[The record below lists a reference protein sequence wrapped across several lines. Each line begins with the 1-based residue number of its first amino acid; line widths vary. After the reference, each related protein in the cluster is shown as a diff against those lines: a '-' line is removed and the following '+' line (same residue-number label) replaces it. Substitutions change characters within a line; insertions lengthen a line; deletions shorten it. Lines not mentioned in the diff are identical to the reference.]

1 MKDTF
6 SFFNMKGILRNL
18 TGCYCLVL
26 KWWQEG
32 KKALTAHSPYPSG
45 TILVSSG
52 KKMEF
57 LTTGSHGTVTQN
69 KNLGGICCLLQPL
82 HENCFRNQ
90 GAGDDPWWE
99 KWAQLWFTEV
109 SQAKHSE
116 NQTPRIASHTEN
128 TKSKKRGLW
137 GISRGHLVWPLLQSR
152 INAP

>member
-6 SFFNMKGILRNL
+6 SFFNMKGILQNL

-32 KKALTAHSPYPSG
+32 KKALTAHSPHPLG

-69 KNLGGICCLLQPL
+69 KNLGAFVVFYSLCMKTALETRVRGVTRGGRNEHSYGSQRCLRPSTRKIRHRELLVILKIQ
-82 HENCFRNQ
+82 NQRNEGFEGSQ
-90 GAGDDPWWE
+90 
-99 KWAQLWFTEV
+99 EV
-109 SQAKHSE
+109 
-116 NQTPRIASHTEN
+116 I
-128 TKSKKRGLW
+128 
-137 GISRGHLVWPLLQSR
+137 
-152 INAP
+152 